1 MTTYKEVTELSGDEV
16 TEEQVQRIFHRYVW
30 AVNKSKDLDVL
41 EVACGTGQGLGALL
55 KVAKS
60 LDAGD
65 YSDQILDIA
74 RNYYKDR
81 IELKQFDA
89 QSMPY
94 ETNSKDLIIIYEAL
108 YYIPSIETF
117 ISECKRVL
125 RKNGKVLVAT
135 ANRDLE
141 DFNPSPHSFE
151 YLGVEGLNNVFSSQG
166 FSCSFFGYLEIDQ
179 ISWRQKVLRPIKKLV
194 VNLRLMPKTM
204 AGKKILKRLV
214 FGKLIKMP
222 FEIIGNEF
230 EYEEPHQI
238 SQIKPNTDYKV
249 IYCEARL
256 NN

>member
-16 TEEQVQRIFHRYVW
+16 SEEQVQRIFHRYMW
-30 AVNKSKDLDVL
+30 AANKAKDLDVL

-74 RNYYKDR
+74 RDYYKDR
-81 IELKQFDA
+81 ISLQQFDA

-94 ETNSKDLIIIYEAL
+94 ETDSKDLIIIYEAL
-108 YYIPSIETF
+108 YYIPNIESF
-117 ISECKRVL
+117 INECKRVL
-125 RKNGKVLVAT
+125 RKNGKVLIAT

-151 YLGVEGLNNVFSSQG
+151 YLGVEGLNNAFSSKD
-166 FSCSFFGYLEIDQ
+166 FSCSFFGYLEVEK
-179 ISWRQKVLRPIKKLV
+179 ISLRQKVLRPIKKLV
-194 VNLRLMPKTM
+194 VDLGLMPKTM
-204 AGKKILKRLV
+204 AGKKLLKRLV

-230 EYEEPHQI
+230 DYEEPQEI
-238 SQIKPNTDYKV
+238 RQIKPNADFKV